1 MSKKIIKAVIH
12 YEDGS
17 TITLENGRVGR
28 TGDWEEEE

>member
-1 MSKKIIKAVIH
+1 MNKRITKMVIH

-17 TITLENGRVGR
+17 TIVLENGRVGR